1 MMDDITSDFCSEYFS
16 ELCMDF
22 DESTLI
28 ASNKNGEK
36 EKGLIEKSEYEI
48 KVIEECSIIIIKV
61 IKPFYFSNSI
71 FHNS

>member
-1 MMDDITSDFCSEYFS
+1 MYTDNRIITPSTNRKTEHIHCTVAEDIV
-16 ELCMDF
+16 
-22 DESTLI
+22 
-28 ASNKNGEK
+28 
-36 EKGLIEKSEYEI
+36 KSFIQLGKLVVTILYEI